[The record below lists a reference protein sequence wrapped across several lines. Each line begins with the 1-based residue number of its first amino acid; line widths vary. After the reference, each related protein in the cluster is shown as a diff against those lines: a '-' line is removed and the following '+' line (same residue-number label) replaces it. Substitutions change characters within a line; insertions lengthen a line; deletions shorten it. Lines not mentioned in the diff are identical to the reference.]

1 MAINFNNINATQT
14 AVNGQVVQ
22 PQVVA
27 QQQHLQVETSSFSQ
41 QVVNDGGFKVTPP
54 AHTHALAGLG
64 ALWTKAKESNSS
76 HLPDG
81 TYAAIIDKIQIGDT
95 NDGSKPK
102 VTFVYK
108 VVSGEFANRLEFSN
122 VTLNVADQT
131 PEGVDRLEKNLARI
145 KNIFTQYGIDEAKGF
160 ELINNAYAEFK
171 TQNVSSKPVELAF
184 DETIGE
190 LSIKSVPSKQEGK
203 DPFRNVSFKLGK

>member
-1 MAINFNNINATQT
+1 MA
-14 AVNGQVVQ
+14 
-22 PQVVA
+22 
-27 QQQHLQVETSSFSQ
+27 
-41 QVVNDGGFKVTPP
+41 
-54 AHTHALAGLG
+54 
-64 ALWTKAKESNSS
+64 
-76 HLPDG
+76 
-81 TYAAIIDKIQIGDT
+81 
-95 NDGSKPK
+95 
-102 VTFVYK
+102 
-108 VVSGEFANRLEFSN
+108 
-122 VTLNVADQT
+122 LNVADQT